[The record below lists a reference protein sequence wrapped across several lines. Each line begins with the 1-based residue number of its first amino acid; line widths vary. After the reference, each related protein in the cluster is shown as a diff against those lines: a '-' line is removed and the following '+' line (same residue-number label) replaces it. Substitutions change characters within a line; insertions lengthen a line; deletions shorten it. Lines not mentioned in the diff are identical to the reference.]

1 MKQSKSFPTLPQNED
16 IPFFKN
22 QDISDSFIRFKPL
35 TDNQAIAMHY
45 NADPEVRVLGLF
57 GSAGTGKTA
66 LALNM
71 ALSDFIDDKCYQ
83 VKFIRNAVST
93 RQIGALPGDES
104 EKDAPYLQVVKNLTN
119 EMFSIPGA
127 YAVLSS
133 DKNGTIKA
141 GCSTF
146 IQGETWNDCRV
157 VVDEPQ
163 NMNWPE
169 LYMIMTRMGRNC
181 KLYLSG
187 DTRQC
192 MLNGKHDFGA
202 LPELIHVLN
211 MMQSARIVNFEIK
224 DMVRDDVV
232 AEFLTAVEKMSAMID
247 RDPEYMD
254 D

>member
-1 MKQSKSFPTLPQNED
+1 MKQSKSFQQLPQNEEVS
-16 IPFFKN
+16 FFKN
-22 QDISDSFIRFKPL
+22 QNISDSFIRFKPL

-45 NADPEVRVLGLF
+45 NADPEVRVIGLF

-71 ALSDFIDDKCYQ
+71 ALSDFINGDCAS
-83 VKFIRNAVST
+83 VRFIRNAVAS
-93 RQIGALPGDES
+93 RDLGALPGDES
-104 EKDAPYLQVVKNLTN
+104 DKEAPYTQVCRTLVN
-119 EMFSIPGA
+119 EMFDKPGA
-127 YAVLSS
+127 FGVLSNER
-133 DKNGTIKA
+133 NGTIKA

-163 NMNWPE
+163 NMNWHE
-169 LYMIMTRMGRNC
+169 LYMIMTRLGKNS

-202 LPELIHVLN
+202 LPELIQVMS
-211 MMQSARIVNFEIK
+211 MMPSARIVEFGINDII
-224 DMVRDDVV
+224 RDSVV
-232 AEFLTAVEKMSAMID
+232 AEFLIAVEQLSMMID